1 MSDMIISIHLVF
13 LYMRRILSVSLVFLL
28 LASVLSLSLST
39 QEVEA
44 TGGETISVTINGGPH
59 FDDGETVTFTLNV
72 GNLDSAYSYQLEWR
86 LCEYQGNNDGNWIDG
101 NCYVMNPHF
110 MYEDMMNSIWY
121 SGDQIDIGGEVNDIN
136 SGAVSANTI
145 VQIDQIQDAIDPNGN
160 TIQVSNGQNVPA
172 RYLQNGGQYQIG
184 AILSISGVSVADSVS
199 DGFAYGHAGS
209 ADIDLDRAGNILENM
224 DYVFEHHLDYEFY
237 SDIVSSTLEWEI
249 TDVATSTVVQ
259 SGSESADGD
268 STTIAGGTLP
278 IGDYQL
284 RAWSSVDGNTPPT
297 DTYQESSIHD
307 GNDVY
312 YYDFILTPYDRYY
325 THDFSVVQGT
335 TTGLEEIT
343 FSNVLNHYS
352 TGDSVSGDVAVNNL
366 DSSTAYDLSWRL
378 CEYQG
383 NNDGNWIDGNCYVMN
398 PHFMYEDMMNSIWYS
413 GDQIDI
419 GGEVNDIN
427 SGAVSAN
434 TIVQIDQIQD
444 AIDPNGNTIQ
454 VSNGQNVPARYLQ
467 NGGQY
472 QIGAIL
478 SISGVSVADSVSDG
492 FAYGHAGSADID
504 LDRAGNILENMDYV
518 FEHHLDYE
526 FYSDIVSSTLEWEIT
541 DVATSTVVQ
550 SGSESA
556 DGDSTTI
563 AGGTLPIGDYQLRA
577 WSSVDGNTPPTD
589 TYQESS
595 IHDGNDVYYYDFI
608 LTPYDRYYTHEFSVI
623 DPSFGT
629 LASFTPA
636 LPTITMQSNEWASI
650 SSTVDQLNSGDLH
663 KIVWRIYEQSTP
675 NIDIINGE
683 EQWVAPPLTYTF
695 ETNTNL
701 LTETGD
707 LCYEAELY
715 VGANGPFDSQSGCW
729 VQATISSTSDA
740 DSDGV
745 MDNLD
750 HCPFETASNDIDG
763 DGCEDPLDSD
773 QDGLPDLWEVGF
785 GLDPADPA
793 DATADGD
800 NDGLNNLQEFAIM
813 TSPISADTDMDMV
826 NDGTDVCPLVPG
838 MGVDGC
844 PIGPVNL
851 PPTCDIF
858 FSIEADG
865 LVAQGDAV
873 LPGILPGQAGL
884 TIGLP
889 EGNYYIIAVCTDPE
903 GDSVTVT
910 LNNDVV
916 TTGVSTATAGIL
928 ISISE
933 ETNAQQT
940 LTVDWSDGTNSLQ
953 TTVDIEFEEDDDGV
967 ISIPGFTFVIGI
979 LAIISAF
986 VARKK

>member
-1 MSDMIISIHLVF
+1 MIISIHLVF
-13 LYMRRILSVSLVFLL
+13 ICMRRFLSISLVFLL
-28 LASVLSLSLST
+28 MASVLSLSLSM

-59 FDDGETVTFTLNV
+59 FDDGETVTFTINV

-86 LCEYQGNNDGNWIDG
+86 LCQYQGSNDGNWVDG
-101 NCYVMNPHF
+101 TCQVLNPQF
-110 MYEDMMNSIWY
+110 MYEDMMNGIWFT
-121 SGDQIDIGGEVNDIN
+121 GEQIDIGGVVNDVN
-136 SGAVSANTI
+136 SGAVSANAI
-145 VQIDQIQDAIDPNGN
+145 LQIDQIQDAIDPNGN

-172 RYLQNGGQYQIG
+172 LYLSNGLQYQIG
-184 AILSISGVSVADSVS
+184 AILSISGVSVAHAVS
-199 DGFAYGHAGS
+199 DGFAYGHAGYP
-209 ADIDLDRAGNILENM
+209 DIDLDRAGNILENM
-224 DYVFEHHLDYEFY
+224 DYVFEHHLDNEFY
-237 SDIVSSTLEWEI
+237 SDIVPSTLEWEI

-284 RAWSSVDGNTPPT
+284 RAWSSVDGNAHPT
-297 DTYQESSIHD
+297 DIFEQTQIYD
-307 GNDVY
+307 GNDVFY
-312 YYDFILTPYDRYY
+312 K
-325 THDFSVVQGT
+325 
-335 TTGLEEIT
+335 
-343 FSNVLNHYS
+343 
-352 TGDSVSGDVAVNNL
+352 
-366 DSSTAYDLSWRL
+366 
-378 CEYQG
+378 
-383 NNDGNWIDGNCYVMN
+383 
-398 PHFMYEDMMNSIWYS
+398 
-413 GDQIDI
+413 
-419 GGEVNDIN
+419 
-427 SGAVSAN
+427 
-434 TIVQIDQIQD
+434 
-444 AIDPNGNTIQ
+444 
-454 VSNGQNVPARYLQ
+454 
-467 NGGQY
+467 
-472 QIGAIL
+472 
-478 SISGVSVADSVSDG
+478 
-492 FAYGHAGSADID
+492 
-504 LDRAGNILENMDYV
+504 DY
-518 FEHHLDYE
+518 
-526 FYSDIVSSTLEWEIT
+526 
-541 DVATSTVVQ
+541 
-550 SGSESA
+550 
-556 DGDSTTI
+556 
-563 AGGTLPIGDYQLRA
+563 
-577 WSSVDGNTPPTD
+577 
-589 TYQESS
+589 
-595 IHDGNDVYYYDFI
+595 I

-675 NIDIINGE
+675 NVDIINGE
-683 EQWVAPPLTYTF
+683 EQWVAPPLTYTV

-715 VGANGPFDSQSGCW
+715 VGANGPFDSQSACW

-740 DSDGV
+740 DLDGV

-813 TSPISADTDMDMV
+813 TSPISSDTDMDMV
-826 NDGTDVCPLVPG
+826 NDGIDVCPLVPG

-889 EGNYYIIAVCTDPE
+889 EGNYYIIAVCSDPE

-916 TTGVSTATAGIL
+916 TTGVSSATAGIL

-933 ETNAQQT
+933 DTNAQQT

-953 TTVDIEFEEDDDGV
+953 TTVDIVFEEDDSGV
-967 ISIPGFTFVIGI
+967 ISIPGFTFIIGI
-979 LAIISAF
+979 LAIISALI
-986 VARKK
+986 VVRND